1 VERRTLSF
9 ADHDPPSNGHFYA
22 SVFSLLPEMIA
33 SPPSRTS
40 PMQKLFIALLF
51 AAPAATAGDAAW
63 VEREDWRHHFES
75 AAVKGTIA
83 VHDAR
88 RGERF
93 VFDASRAAVRFM
105 PASTFK
111 IPHALIALESG
122 AVRDEF
128 QVFPWDGRRHAVA
141 GWNRDQ
147 DLRHSMRHSTVW
159 LYQQFARDIGET
171 REREWLARLDYGNA
185 EIGNDVE
192 QFWLDGSLRISAFE
206 QIAFLERLY
215 RNDLPFAVAHQ
226 RLVKDI
232 MIVEAGRNWIL
243 RAKTGWGIRVQPEIG
258 WWVGWVEHPEGPVYF
273 ALNID
278 LPRDRVSDMG
288 KRESV
293 ARAAL
298 KDLGAL

>member
-1 VERRTLSF
+1 MHKLLIVLLLS
-9 ADHDPPSNGHFYA
+9 
-22 SVFSLLPEMIA
+22 
-33 SPPSRTS
+33 SPV
-40 PMQKLFIALLF
+40 
-51 AAPAATAGDAAW
+51 AAAGDASW
-63 VEREDWRHHFES
+63 IEREDWRQHFES
-75 AAVKGTIA
+75 AAVRGTIV

-93 VFDASRAAVRFM
+93 AFDTARAAVRFM

-111 IPHALIALESG
+111 IPHALIALEAG
-122 AVRDEF
+122 VVRDEF
-128 QVFPWDGRRHAVA
+128 QVFPWDGRHHAIA
-141 GWNRDQ
+141 SWNRDQ
-147 DLRHSMRHSTVW
+147 DLRRSMRNSTVW
-159 LYQQFARDIGET
+159 LYQQFARDIGEA

-185 EIGNDVE
+185 EIGSSVE
-192 QFWLDGSLRISAFE
+192 EFWLDGSLRISAIE

-215 RNDLPFAVAHQ
+215 RNELPFALAHQ

-232 MIVEAGRNWIL
+232 MIVEAGRDWIL

-278 LPRDRVSDMG
+278 LPRDRVADMG

-293 ARAAL
+293 ARAVL
-298 KDLGAL
+298 KDLGALH